1 MVVTMRPKQSPKG
14 RDEIAA
20 EINRLVAEHSER
32 INPPQGGEIPAERG
46 RGRPAT
52 GYIASKR
59 AAEAGV
65 SVRTMERALR
75 VERHWPELIAEVRAG
90 RMHLRDAERLVVL
103 GLRDP
108 RLAGRVMA
116 GHMSIKDAV
125 HEMKRRNVIL
135 LPTKGGPR

>member
-1 MVVTMRPKQSPKG
+1 
-14 RDEIAA
+14 
-20 EINRLVAEHSER
+20 
-32 INPPQGGEIPAERG
+32 
-46 RGRPAT
+46 
-52 GYIASKR
+52 
-59 AAEAGV
+59 
-65 SVRTMERALR
+65 
-75 VERHWPELIAEVRAG
+75 
-90 RMHLRDAERLVVL
+90 MHLRDAERLVVL